1 MKKYTLTA
9 KTTEHLAAQIAKHQ
23 NTLNKYQFRDFKP
36 KSLRLIE
43 VKFVESNQQLTL
55 TFQDDLGPFVPGSHL
70 FAVSDFG
77 VLFPNAEL
85 IEVGEESKKK
95 RSEPAATPAP

>member
-1 MKKYTLTA
+1 MKRYTLTA
-9 KTTEHLAAQIAKHQ
+9 KTTEHVAAQIGKQQ
-23 NTLNKYQFRDFKP
+23 NTLNKHQFRDFKP

-55 TFQDDLGPFVPGSHL
+55 TFQDEPTPFVPGSHL

-77 VLFPNAEL
+77 LLFPNVDL
-85 IEVGEESKKK
+85 VEVGEESKKK